1 MSDFKF
7 LCPECGQ
14 KIACDTALI
23 GAQITC
29 PTCQKTLTIPSAP
42 GAAPP
47 APVAAPAAAA
57 TVSGAGVSAVRPS
70 AVTATATTAP
80 GSSIPP
86 PLPPPSLRPAPP
98 ATAVPKPRAADP
110 SHYSGLAIASLICSV
125 FVPLGFIP
133 GLICGHMAKT
143 RMRKDVFLEGE
154 KIANAGLIISYCVL
168 AAVLFCGII
177 SLAVQWHFH
186 PVRVVRP
193 SLEAAVAPDYR
204 IVDQIVINETEEDH
218 EFSGPMNSLTND
230 KKGRRV
236 ARGDSFSYV
245 MKVLPHEPMTLNCR
259 YSGDE
264 PKGRDF
270 DIAVDD
276 QVIAT
281 QTLNH
286 NEPGKYFDEQY
297 NIPAALTRGKTEVTV
312 EFQGR
317 PNAVA
322 GTLYGC
328 QMLKR

>member
-14 KIACDTALI
+14 KIACDALMI
-23 GAQITC
+23 GARITC

-47 APVAAPAAAA
+47 PPVAAPAVASVAAVSPIIPSAAA
-57 TVSGAGVSAVRPS
+57 AARST
-70 AVTATATTAP
+70 
-80 GSSIPP
+80 PP
-86 PLPPPSLRPAPP
+86 PIHPHPAPS
-98 ATAVPKPRAADP
+98 VPKPRAADQ
-110 SHYSGLAIASLICSV
+110 SHYSALAIVSLICSV

-133 GLICGHMAKT
+133 GLICGHMAKA

-154 KIANAGLIISYCVL
+154 KIANAGLLISYFVI
-168 AAVLFCGII
+168 AAAFLFAII

-186 PVRVVRP
+186 PVRVIRP
-193 SLEAAVAPDYR
+193 SLEAAAAADYR
-204 IVDQIVINETEEDH
+204 IVDEVVINETEEDH
-218 EFSGPMNSLTND
+218 ELGSQNSSLTSD
-230 KKGRRV
+230 KKGRR
-236 ARGDSFSYV
+236 APRGGSFSYV
-245 MKVLPHEPMTLNCR
+245 MKVLPHEPMILSCR

-264 PKGRDF
+264 PKGREF

-276 QVIAT
+276 QIIAT

-286 NEPGKYFDEQY
+286 NETGKFFDEQY
-297 NIPAALTRGKTEVTV
+297 NIPAALTGGKTEVTV

-317 PNAVA
+317 PGMVA

-328 QMLKR
+328 QILKR